1 MTGFTLPFGGWY
13 FAVFS
18 SVFLLHIYKYEVKYN
33 FKRLIFGKVSAKVG
47 RHLSTQGCYAGRA
60 GESCSTKYPSSI
72 KNGDLKNRSKWKKRG
87 ILSPAALSIK
97 PPCSVA
103 HQGIVPSNSL
113 DTVWMSGPTAYLLCS
128 ICSSPP
134 AQTGLDEVSTSSN
147 LASHS
152 EEGYVPSKAR
162 GTELYRQWQDK
173 CHHRAVRL
181 AGKPIRVWSEG

>member
-1 MTGFTLPFGGWY
+1 MAGFTPPFGGWY
-13 FAVFS
+13 FTVFS

-47 RHLSTQGCYAGRA
+47 GHLSTQGCYAGRA

-113 DTVWMSGPTAYLLCS
+113 DTVWMSGPTAYLPRS

-134 AQTGLDEVSTSSN
+134 AQTGLDEVSTILHHTVRRAMSPARHVALSS
-147 LASHS
+147 AGSGRTS
-152 EEGYVPSKAR
+152 VT
-162 GTELYRQWQDK
+162 TE
-173 CHHRAVRL
+173 
-181 AGKPIRVWSEG
+181 P